1 MSTATMCPA
10 ATPDKPQALSIRHH
24 TAYENNTGI
33 RVNPVSLMDPTSRHV
48 LLGYSALYLLNS
60 LYCCYESASLL
71 FAPCTKGD
79 FSSGSSQRGFFFLL
93 FLCGNIAR
101 FAWLVIYSSY
111 DVVDG
116 TPNSAGIYSITN
128 FLRQVPELFFLAA
141 YSFLGAYFGQVF
153 SPYCVL
159 YSVLLVLF

>member
-1 MSTATMCPA
+1 
-10 ATPDKPQALSIRHH
+10 
-24 TAYENNTGI
+24 
-33 RVNPVSLMDPTSRHV
+33 MDPTSRNV
-48 LLGYSALYLLNS
+48 LLGYSALYLLNA
-60 LYCCYESASLL
+60 LYCCYESVSLL
-71 FAPCTKGD
+71 ITPCSKGD

-101 FAWLVIYSSY
+101 FAWLVLYSSY

-116 TPNSAGIYSITN
+116 TPDEAGIYSITN

-153 SPYCVL
+153 LLCDVL
-159 YSVLLVLF
+159 CNLFLLLF